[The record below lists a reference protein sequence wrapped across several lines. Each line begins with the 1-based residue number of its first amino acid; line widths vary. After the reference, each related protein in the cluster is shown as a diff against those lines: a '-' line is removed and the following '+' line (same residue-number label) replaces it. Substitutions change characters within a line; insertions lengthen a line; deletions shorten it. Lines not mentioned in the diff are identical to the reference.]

1 MSAYALPSDATIL
14 IVDDEFLVLWALQD
28 ELERLGFEHIQTAS
42 SVAGSLEMVAR
53 DHLDFAF
60 IDVNL
65 GNQKSIPIADALDE
79 KGVPYAFVTGYGRA
93 GLDER
98 FRDAAVLAKPVSQ
111 RAVREIVTVTDA

>member
-1 MSAYALPSDATIL
+1 
-14 IVDDEFLVLWALQD
+14 
-28 ELERLGFEHIQTAS
+28 
-42 SVAGSLEMVAR
+42 MVAR

-65 GNQKSIPIADALDE
+65 GNQKSFPIADALDE